1 VRYQTFGRQSGLR
14 ISEYVLGTA
23 NFGSA
28 PTAAGQAGAK
38 AIFKAFVAAGGT
50 TFDVSN
56 IYQNGEAETVLGDLL
71 GRERDEFVVITK
83 YSGTRRAQVRPGT
96 TGNSRKTMIRSLEES
111 LRRLKTDYVDV
122 LMPHF
127 PDGVTPVAEI
137 LAGFEDLVRSG
148 KIRYG
153 GLSNFPAWRVAGAA
167 VRAELNGHSP
177 LVGIQTE
184 YSLAERSAERE
195 LLPMAQ
201 AHGLG
206 VVLYSPLAGG
216 LLTGKYRRGGQG
228 RLSAQAAATATATAT
243 ASESTGQRAVLDAV
257 LAVADEAET
266 GPVQVALAWLRHRAA
281 QVQTTMIPI
290 VGPRTPDH
298 LQGYLDALDVELSR
312 EQYELLDE
320 VSAIRLGT
328 PHEDVATALTHG
340 FDGDRSLLDAPLV
353 AVI

>member
-14 ISEYVLGTA
+14 VSEYVLGTA

-28 PTAAGQAGAK
+28 PAAAGLVGAK
-38 AIFKAFVAAGGT
+38 AIFEAFVAAGGT

-56 IYQNGEAETVLGDLL
+56 IYQDGEAETVLGDLL

-83 YSGTRRAQVRPGT
+83 YSGTRQAQVRPGT

-137 LAGFEDLVRSG
+137 LAGFEDLVRAG

-167 VRAELNGHSP
+167 VRSEPNGHSP

-216 LLTGKYRRGGQG
+216 LLTGKYRQGGQG
-228 RLSAQAAATATATAT
+228 RLSAQAAGTAG
-243 ASESTGQRAVLDAV
+243 ESAAVLDAV
-257 LAVADEAET
+257 LAVAEEAGT
-266 GPVQVALAWLRHRAA
+266 GPVQVALAWLRRRAA
-281 QVQTTMIPI
+281 LAQTTMIPI

-312 EQYELLDE
+312 EQYELLDK
-320 VSAIRLGT
+320 VSAVQLGT
-328 PHEDVATALTHG
+328 PHEDVAAALTHG

-353 AVI
+353 SVI

>member
-1 VRYQTFGRQSGLR
+1 MRYQAFGRRSGLR
-14 ISEYVLGTA
+14 VSEYVLGTA

-28 PTAAGQAGAK
+28 STAAGVEGAR
-38 AIFKAFVAAGGT
+38 AIFEAFVAAGGT

-71 GRERDEFVVITK
+71 GRERDDFVVIAK
-83 YSGTRRAQVRPGT
+83 YSGSRQTQVRPGT
-96 TGNSRKTMIRSLEES
+96 TGNSRKTMISSLEQS

-127 PDGVTPVAEI
+127 PDGVTPLPEI
-137 LAGFEDLVRSG
+137 LAGFEDLIRAG

-167 VRAELNGHSP
+167 VRTELSGYMP

-195 LLPMAQ
+195 LIPMAQ

-216 LLTGKYRRGGQG
+216 LLTGKYRHGESG
-228 RLSAQAAATATATAT
+228 RLSAHAAANGPAG
-243 ASESTGQRAVLDAV
+243 ESNEQRSAVLDAV
-257 LAVADEAET
+257 LAVAEEVGT
-266 GPVQVALAWLRHRAA
+266 GPVQVALAWLRDRATRT
-281 QVQTTMIPI
+281 QTSMIPI
-290 VGPRTPDH
+290 IGPRTPAH
-298 LQGYLDALDVELSR
+298 LEAYLHALSAELSQ
-312 EQYELLDE
+312 EQYQLLDE

-328 PHEDVATALTHG
+328 PHEDVMAALAHG
-340 FDGDRSLLDAPLV
+340 VDGDRSLLDDPLV
-353 AVI
+353 PVI

>member
-1 VRYQTFGRQSGLR
+1 LR
-14 ISEYVLGTA
+14 VSEYVLGTA

-28 PTAAGQAGAK
+28 PAAAGVAGAE
-38 AIFKAFVAAGGT
+38 AIFEAFVAAGGT

-83 YSGTRRAQVRPGT
+83 YSGTRQAQARPGT

-111 LRRLKTDYVDV
+111 LRRLKTDHVDV
-122 LMPHF
+122 FMPHF

-167 VRAELNGHSP
+167 VRAELSGHSP
-177 LVGIQTE
+177 LAGIQTE

-216 LLTGKYRRGGQG
+216 LLTGKYRRGEQG
-228 RLSAQAAATATATAT
+228 RLSARPAPAHHA
-243 ASESTGQRAVLDAV
+243 AVLDVV
-257 LAVADEAET
+257 LAVAEEAET

-281 QVQTTMIPI
+281 QAQTSMIPI
-290 VGPRTPDH
+290 VGPRTPAH
-298 LQGYLDALDVELSR
+298 LQGYLDALDVELSQDHR
-312 EQYELLDE
+312 RRLDE

-328 PHEDVATALTHG
+328 PHEDVAAALTHG
-340 FDGDRSLLDAPLV
+340 LDGDRSLLDAPLV
-353 AVI
+353 PVI